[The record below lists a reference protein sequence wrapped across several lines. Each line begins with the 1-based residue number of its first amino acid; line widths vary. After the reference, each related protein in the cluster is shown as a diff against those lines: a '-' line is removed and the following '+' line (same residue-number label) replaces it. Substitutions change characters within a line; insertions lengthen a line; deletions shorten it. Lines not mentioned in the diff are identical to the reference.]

1 MNLNYSS
8 RAKIFD
14 DMDLSHITEPEMNA
28 IKTILGSDRAAVLTQ
43 ELVNQFAELDSSAI
57 TWLVNILVGVI
68 QKMTAKTAHTIDSM
82 VSWVNTLGR
91 KLTIDKVTSGSRKGE
106 PVFLTKH
113 YRDLTD
119 TNNWDVMVYM
129 YHFCNFQK
137 GALKFE
143 AGVYSSMP
151 TAGSHCAANKL
162 AASYVGRF
170 VKMLDYMKTKPLDD
184 LLPTKMF
191 FDEYPEAKEM
201 LDWCI
206 KNRDKWDDFK
216 EYCEANYEKGQ
227 LY

>member
-1 MNLNYSS
+1 MNVTDHMQS
-8 RAKIFD
+8 KIFS
-14 DMDLSHITEPEMNA
+14 DMNLSHITEPELKA
-28 IKTILGSDRAAVLTQ
+28 IKTILSSDRAAVLTQ

-57 TWLVNILVGVI
+57 TWLFNILVSVI
-68 QKMTAKTAHTIDSM
+68 QKMTAKTAQTIDSM

-106 PVFLTKH
+106 PSFLTKH

-119 TNNWDVMVYM
+119 TNIWDVMVYM

-143 AGVYSSMP
+143 AGVYASMP

-170 VKMLDYMKTKPLDD
+170 VQLLDDMKTKPLDD

-191 FDEYPEAKEM
+191 FSEYPEAKEM
-201 LDWCI
+201 LEWCI
-206 KNRDKWDDFK
+206 KNRDKWDNFQ
-216 EYCEANYEKGQ
+216 EYVNETSKKGN
-227 LY
+227 

>member
-1 MNLNYSS
+1 MNREMRHSKLFN
-8 RAKIFD
+8 
-14 DMDLSHITEPEMNA
+14 DMDPYHINEKEMDA
-28 IKTILGSDRAAVLTQ
+28 MRTILKSDRAAMLTKMLI
-43 ELVNQFAELDSSAI
+43 EQFAELDGAAI
-57 TWLVNILVGVI
+57 PWLVDIFYAI
-68 QKMTAKTAHTIDSM
+68 IHKMASKAAQTMDSM
-82 VSWVNTLGR
+82 ASWVNTLGR
-91 KLTIDKVTSGSRKGE
+91 KLTIDKVTAGSRKGE

-170 VKMLDYMKTKPLDD
+170 VKMLDDMKTKPLDD
-184 LLPTKMF
+184 LLPSKMF
-191 FDEYPEAKEM
+191 FDEYPEAKDM

-216 EYCEANYEKGQ
+216 TYCEANYEKGQ